1 VRTSRRFWR
10 LVAGSKSHSA
20 RDLLTEYA
28 VSSGMTMLAMAP
40 AVPMD
45 LVINVL
51 DRLGLADTISL
62 AIDVASEHP
71 GKRVD
76 TASIRQ

>member
-1 VRTSRRFWR
+1 
-10 LVAGSKSHSA
+10 
-20 RDLLTEYA
+20 
-28 VSSGMTMLAMAP
+28 MTMLAMAP